1 VGFGTQVDPSQA
13 VDSREYRDIEEV
25 SMARTVEVPEYE
37 IHEKVRLNPATTALV
52 VGDMQND
59 FVKEGGS
66 LVVPD
71 AEQTI
76 PAIRDLL
83 DQARS
88 AGAKV
93 VFTQDTHREGDP
105 EWEIWGEHCR
115 EGSWGWQVVDE
126 LAPREDE
133 ATVRKPRYD
142 AFYGTSLEHMLR
154 TWGVDTLI
162 ICGTV
167 ANICVF
173 YTASGAAMRWFRVLV
188 PDDCT
193 SSFTDFDMQVALSQT
208 AFLLGR
214 VTRSTDIE
222 MGRGATE
229 FYQSKVEE
237 AAREG

>member
-1 VGFGTQVDPSQA
+1 
-13 VDSREYRDIEEV
+13 
-25 SMARTVEVPEYE
+25 MARTVEVPEYE
-37 IHEKVRLNPATTALV
+37 VQGRVRVDPSRTALI

-59 FVKEGGS
+59 FVKESGS

-71 AEQTI
+71 AEGTI
-76 PAIRDLL
+76 PAIRGLL
-83 DQARS
+83 DRARGS
-88 AGAKV
+88 GVKV

-105 EWEIWGEHCR
+105 EWAIWGEHCR

-126 LAPREDE
+126 LVPRGEE
-133 ATVRKPRYD
+133 PSVHKPRYD

-154 TWGVDTLI
+154 VWGVDTLI

-173 YTASGAAMRWFRVLV
+173 YTAAGAAMRWFKVLV
-188 PDDCT
+188 PKDCI
-193 SSFTDFDMQVALSQT
+193 SSFSDFDTEVSLSQT
-208 AFLLGR
+208 ASLLGT

-222 MGRGATE
+222 IGETNGA
-229 FYQSKVEE
+229 YRSKVEE